1 MGQDLASNL
10 KLCEHYSGSC
20 YNVQKRCL
28 NNCMRKWKQ
37 LKDKNT
43 NVKLDFMNTGKQ
55 HHLDNKVEVN
65 AVVKYVLKI

>member
-1 MGQDLASNL
+1 MKQDLASNL

-20 YNVQKRCL
+20 YNVEKRCL
-28 NNCMRKWKQ
+28 NNCMRKLKE

-43 NVKLDFMNTGKQ
+43 NVKLDFRNTGKQ
-55 HHLDNKVEVN
+55 HDLDNKLEVN